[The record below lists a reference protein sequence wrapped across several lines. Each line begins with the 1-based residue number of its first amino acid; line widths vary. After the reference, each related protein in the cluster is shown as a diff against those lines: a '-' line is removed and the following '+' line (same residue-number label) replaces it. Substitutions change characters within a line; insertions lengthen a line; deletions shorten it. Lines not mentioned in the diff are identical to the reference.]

1 MKRTIALYA
10 LALAVAA
17 IALSWLEYKY
27 VTRVFA
33 GEIYIAL
40 IAIGFTGLGIWAGR
54 RLTTK
59 RAPSA
64 EFELNHA
71 ALSSLGLTPREQ
83 DMLRHLADGMTN
95 KEIARRLEISPNTV
109 KTHVASVYEK
119 LGVSRRTQA
128 VQKAKELALIP

>member
-71 ALSSLGLTPREQ
+71 ALSSLGLTPR
-83 DMLRHLADGMTN
+83 
-95 KEIARRLEISPNTV
+95 RLEISPNTV